1 MLWFHGK
8 QKVGVFVKKV
18 FALFVAATVLS
29 GCTLAPGLRSDRP
42 LSSWFDWAA
51 PQGATKSEVVV
62 ELIDITPDFVAG
74 IAKQSVALDLPAEW
88 LQGYSPEYVIG
99 PRDVL
104 SIGLWGRTELNL
116 SMPGLASTEAAGVIV
131 DDSGY
136 LYYPYVGRMK
146 AASLTIPQ
154 LRDALI
160 LRLSEYF
167 KDPQISLRVA
177 DFRSRRIYV
186 DGEVRQ
192 PGLLPIRDVPMTL
205 AEALNRT
212 GGFSP
217 AGDQTRISV
226 LRAGKKQQFS
236 LPVMLANGISPDQI
250 HLRADDVVRI
260 PSLEETKIAVLGEV
274 NRPLTMPLRN
284 GRLSLGDALG
294 ESLGI
299 SALTGNARQ
308 IYVIRS
314 PDPRRA
320 QVFHLDARK
329 VSALVLANAFPLQ
342 PKDVVYVDAPG
353 IVRFNRVLSLILP
366 SAQSARTALELTDY
380 YQSR

>member
-1 MLWFHGK
+1 M
-8 QKVGVFVKKV
+8 KKV
-18 FALFVAATVLS
+18 FALLVAATVLS

-42 LSSWFDWAA
+42 LSSWFDWVA
-51 PQGATKSEVVV
+51 PQDATKAEVVV

-74 IAKQSVALDLPAEW
+74 IAKQSVALDLPSEW
-88 LQGYSPEYVIG
+88 LQGFSPEYVVG

-116 SMPGLASTEAAGVIV
+116 SMPGLAITEAAGVVV
-131 DDSGY
+131 DDAGY
-136 LYYPYVGRMK
+136 LYYPYAGRFK
-146 AASLTIPQ
+146 AAGLTIPQ
-154 LRDALI
+154 LRDNLI

-212 GGFSP
+212 GGLLP
-217 AGDQTRISV
+217 TGDQTRISV
-226 LRAGKKQQFS
+226 LRAGQKQQFN
-236 LPVMLANGISPDQI
+236 LPAMLAGGISPDRI

-308 IYVIRS
+308 IYVVRS

>member
-1 MLWFHGK
+1 M
-8 QKVGVFVKKV
+8 
-18 FALFVAATVLS
+18 LS
-29 GCTLAPGLRSDRP
+29 GCVLAPGLRSDRT
-42 LSSWFDWAA
+42 LGSWFSWAQPEQA
-51 PQGATKSEVVV
+51 PAPSVAV
-62 ELIDITPDFVAG
+62 ELIEVTPDFVAA
-74 IAKQSVALDLPAEW
+74 ITKDSVAVDLPADW
-88 LQGYSPEYVIG
+88 INSKSAEYTIG

-104 SIGLWGRTELNL
+104 SIGLWGRPELNV
-116 SMPGLASTEAAGVIV
+116 SMPGLAITEAVGVIV
-131 DDSGY
+131 DDQGY
-136 LYYPYVGRMK
+136 LYYPYAGRFK
-146 AASLTIPQ
+146 VAGLTVPQ
-154 LRDALI
+154 LRDTLI
-160 LRLSEYF
+160 LRLGEYF

-205 AEALNRT
+205 AEALNKT

-217 AGDQTRISV
+217 TGDQTRISV
-226 LRAGKKQQFS
+226 LRAGKRQQFN
-236 LPVMLANGISPDQI
+236 LPVMLLNGISPDQI
-250 HLRADDVVRI
+250 HLLADDVVRV
-260 PSLEETKIAVLGEV
+260 PSLEETKISVLGEV

-294 ESLGI
+294 EALGI
-299 SALTGNARQ
+299 SAITGNPRQ
-308 IYVIRS
+308 IYVVRS

-320 QVFHLDARK
+320 LVYHLDVRT